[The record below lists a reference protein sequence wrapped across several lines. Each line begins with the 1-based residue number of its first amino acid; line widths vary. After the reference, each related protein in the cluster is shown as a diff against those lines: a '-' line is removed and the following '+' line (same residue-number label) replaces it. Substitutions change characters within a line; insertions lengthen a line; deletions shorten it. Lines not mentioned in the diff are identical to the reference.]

1 MREKVILVV
10 LVVLALMLFGCANGG
25 DTSDPGTAPASTG
38 FQGAPGSGEAPPSSG
53 ATSAM
58 LAPPGL
64 YDQPDGSVQAF
75 GTLAYR
81 DLEGGFWAV
90 VDTVIPEEADAAAVV
105 AVIVPADDIAGSL
118 ESYRG
123 QIVSIIGD
131 REDMSIHQAGPV
143 IEGRSVEVV
152 TDMVVN

>member
-1 MREKVILVV
+1 MLV
-10 LVVLALMLFGCANGG
+10 
-25 DTSDPGTAPASTG
+25 
-38 FQGAPGSGEAPPSSG
+38 
-53 ATSAM
+53 
-58 LAPPGL
+58 PPGL
-64 YDQPDGSVQAF
+64 YDQPDGRVQAF
-75 GTLAYR
+75 GTLTYR

-105 AVIVPADDIAGSL
+105 AVIVPDDDIAASL

-131 REDMSIHQAGPV
+131 REDMSIYQAGPV
-143 IEGRSVEVV
+143 VEGRSVEVV

>member
-1 MREKVILVV
+1 MGARIILVV
-10 LVVLALMLFGCANGG
+10 LVVLVLTLFGCANGG
-25 DTSDPGTAPASTG
+25 DTPDLGTAPAATG
-38 FQGAPGSGEAPPSSG
+38 SEAPGSGEAPPSSG
-53 ATSAM
+53 ETSAM

-105 AVIVPADDIAGSL
+105 AVIVPDDDIAGSL

-123 QIVSIIGD
+123 EIVSIIGD
-131 REDMSIHQAGPV
+131 LQDMSIYQAGPV